1 MAEIPI
7 WELDSAKI
15 RMSKILLGLLILGG
29 ILVAFWGKHA
39 AKFWDETGLKSKGQK
54 FSGIFSRIFLKLQN
68 P

>member
-29 ILVAFWGKHA
+29 IFVAFWGNMLLDFGMKQ
-39 AKFWDETGLKSKGQK
+39 G
-54 FSGIFSRIFLKLQN
+54 
-68 P
+68 